1 MKVQSCSPNPEQSST
16 TPITKMEVCGFAY
29 KVVCAYEPKYTKY
42 TLGEYHDLDLKSDVG
57 LLCDV
62 FEAFRNVCMEQYEL
76 DPGLSWMACL
86 KMTKVSLKLMTDI
99 DQILFIE
106 KGIRGGISQ
115 ISNRYRRANNPL
127 IDNYDCTKPSS
138 YLKYLDMNNLYGYAM
153 IQKLPVG
160 SFRFH
165 SENEI
170 QTFDLHSVSKDDNT
184 GYILEASLKYPEKLH
199 DMHNDYPLAPEKK
212 HVSDENLSPYAKYLW
227 EKLHGKAKDGKVE
240 KLLTTLEDKEHYI
253 SR

>member
-1 MKVQSCSPNPEQSST
+1 
-16 TPITKMEVCGFAY
+16 
-29 KVVCAYEPKYTKY
+29 
-42 TLGEYHDLDLKSDVG
+42 
-57 LLCDV
+57 
-62 FEAFRNVCMEQYEL
+62 
-76 DPGLSWMACL
+76 
-86 KMTKVSLKLMTDI
+86 
-99 DQILFIE
+99 
-106 KGIRGGISQ
+106 
-115 ISNRYRRANNPL
+115 
-127 IDNYDCTKPSS
+127 
-138 YLKYLDMNNLYGYAM
+138 MNNLYGYAM

-170 QTFDLHSVSKDDNT
+170 QTFDLHSVSKDDDT

-227 EKLHGKAKDGKVE
+227 EKLHGKAKDGNLHQRGKVE